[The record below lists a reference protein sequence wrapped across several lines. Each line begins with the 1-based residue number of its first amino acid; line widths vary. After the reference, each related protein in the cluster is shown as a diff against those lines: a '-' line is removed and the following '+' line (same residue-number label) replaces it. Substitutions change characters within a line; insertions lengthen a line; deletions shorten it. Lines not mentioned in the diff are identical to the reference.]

1 MWSWKGVPKQECPDT
16 DCVCS
21 CLWWESCIDMDASH
35 IFLQGILAGITLAGG
50 RAGDGVARAEPGVRW
65 GFPTTQ
71 WPSLPF
77 RSGVW
82 SQAAGEE
89 ALRVEPTH
97 GGSVPSKYM
106 PSPFL
111 ALGPAPDAGENQQ
124 GGPCRLSA
132 HISHRQRPEHFLMQL
147 PVWVPQL
154 FLCLC
159 SDRALGA
166 SSLCSLQPVFEP
178 ILYHPRPVVKPRSK
192 AGGFPSTLGIHWGI
206 SCGRVLGC
214 FRWFL
219 WISTNNGHSYSTWA
233 QPQRDQVASEK
244 AYGLAFS
251 PV

>member
-111 ALGPAPDAGENQQ
+111 ALGPLGPRCRREPARRPMQVICSYQPQTEAWAFSDATA
-124 GGPCRLSA
+124 R
-132 HISHRQRPEHFLMQL
+132 
-147 PVWVPQL
+147 V
-154 FLCLC
+154 
-159 SDRALGA
+159 GA
-166 SSLCSLQPVFEP
+166 
-178 ILYHPRPVVKPRSK
+178 PVVSLPLLRQS
-192 AGGFPSTLGIHWGI
+192 
-206 SCGRVLGC
+206 LGC
-214 FRWFL
+214 KFPLLLAASL
-219 WISTNNGHSYSTWA
+219 WAH
-233 QPQRDQVASEK
+233 P
-244 AYGLAFS
+244 LPPS
-251 PV
+251 PCCEATL